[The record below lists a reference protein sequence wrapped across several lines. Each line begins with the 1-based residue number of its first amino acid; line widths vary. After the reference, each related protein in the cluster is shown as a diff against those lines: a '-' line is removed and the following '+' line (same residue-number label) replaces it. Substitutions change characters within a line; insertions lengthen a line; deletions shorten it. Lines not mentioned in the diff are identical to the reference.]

1 MSNQGCCAGP
11 DAANGICINAAETQ
25 MITPAYVRTMAAYNA
40 EMNRRLYGAAGRL
53 GEAERRASKGA
64 FWGSIHGTLVHIL
77 WGDHQWMSRFDS
89 WPRPATPIKESDRF
103 VEDFVELCAARET
116 ADADISAW
124 AAKIDRSWLD
134 EDLVWFSGAA
144 GREIRAPKR
153 LLVTHFF
160 NHQTHH
166 RGQAHA
172 LITAAGQDTGDT
184 DLFLIIP
191 QIIA

>member
-1 MSNQGCCAGP
+1 MP
-11 DAANGICINAAETQ
+11 
-25 MITPAYVRTMAAYNA
+25 MITQAYVRTMAAYNA
-40 EMNRRLYGAAGRL
+40 EMNRRLYDAAARL
-53 GEAERRASKGA
+53 DEAERRASKGA

-77 WGDHQWMSRFDS
+77 WGDHQWMSRFDD
-89 WPRPATPIKESDRF
+89 WPRPATPIKQSDRF
-103 VEDFVELCAARET
+103 VEEFSELRLARDK

-124 AAKIDRSWLD
+124 AMRVDQPWLD

-144 GREIRAPKR
+144 GREMRMPKR

-172 LITAAGQDTGDT
+172 LITAAGQETGDT
-184 DLFLIIP
+184 DLFLLIP
-191 QIIA
+191 RIVE